1 MALREHTLSLPVP
14 PREAS
19 SALEEAAEA
28 WGADLEAGRAARK
41 IQLPILA
48 GLRRGMLRGTA
59 TVEPAAGGSRLVL
72 REEERLDYL
81 HTPSVMVLLL
91 AVLGAALTVLWP
103 FYPQLLPVAPLG
115 ALMALGGWFLVISR
129 LRSSGP
135 EEFLKTVEAISEVEP
150 EEDAPRE

>member
-1 MALREHTLSLPVP
+1 MTPREHTLSLPVP

-19 SALEEAAEA
+19 SALEETAEA

-48 GLRRGMLRGTA
+48 GLRRGVLRGTVS
-59 TVEPAAGGSRLVL
+59 VEAAEGGSRLVL

-81 HTPSVMVLLL
+81 HMPSVMILLL

-103 FYPQLLPVAPLG
+103 FYPQLLPVAPFG

-150 EEDAPRE
+150 EEVAGRE